1 MGERALKLMMDV
13 LSQPAVLIAAIS
25 FIGLLLQKKPA
36 NEIVKGTTKSFLGF
50 IVISAGA
57 GILVGSLEPFGK
69 MFQAAFHVNGV
80 VPNNEAIVAM
90 ALNEYGTATALI
102 MFFGMLSNI
111 LIARFTRLK
120 YIFLTGHHTLYM
132 ACLIAVILAVAGL
145 KGPFLIGVG
154 AVSLGLTMSVF
165 PAMVQPFMKKITGN
179 DKVAFG
185 HFSSIGY
192 AVSGLIGK
200 AAGKGSRSTEKIRF
214 PKGLGFL
221 RDSSVSIALTMT
233 ILYVLIALF
242 AGAGYVERELSGG
255 THYLVF
261 SVIQAVTFA
270 AGVFII
276 LSGVRL
282 VLAEIVP
289 AFKGISDKLVP
300 DSKPALDCPII
311 FPYAP
316 NAVLIGFFCSFIGG
330 ITGMLILGAA
340 GAVIVLPGVVPHFF
354 TGASAGVF
362 GNAAGG
368 IRGAVLG
375 SFVNGLIITFFPV
388 FLLPVMGDLGFANT
402 TFSDTDFAATGIVL
416 GHALKLLGAG
426 GVVIGIAA
434 VVAGAVLLGFKRG
447 KAGKSDHKAEA

>member
-1 MGERALKLMMDV
+1 M
-13 LSQPAVLIAAIS
+13 
-25 FIGLLLQKKPA
+25 
-36 NEIVKGTTKSFLGF
+36 
-50 IVISAGA
+50 
-57 GILVGSLEPFGK
+57 
-69 MFQAAFHVNGV
+69 
-80 VPNNEAIVAM
+80 
-90 ALNEYGTATALI
+90 
-102 MFFGMLSNI
+102 
-111 LIARFTRLK
+111 
-120 YIFLTGHHTLYM
+120 
-132 ACLIAVILAVAGL
+132 
-145 KGPFLIGVG
+145 
-154 AVSLGLTMSVF
+154 
-165 PAMVQPFMKKITGN
+165 
-179 DKVAFG
+179 
-185 HFSSIGY
+185 
-192 AVSGLIGK
+192 
-200 AAGKGSRSTEKIRF
+200 
-214 PKGLGFL
+214 
-221 RDSSVSIALTMT
+221 
-233 ILYVLIALF
+233 
-242 AGAGYVERELSGG
+242 
-255 THYLVF
+255 
-261 SVIQAVTFA
+261 
-270 AGVFII
+270 
-276 LSGVRL
+276 
-282 VLAEIVP
+282 LAEIVP

-434 VVAGAVLLGFKRG
+434 VLAGAVLLGFKRG
-447 KAGKSDHKAEA
+447 KAEKSDHKAEA

>member
-1 MGERALKLMMDV
+1 
-13 LSQPAVLIAAIS
+13 
-25 FIGLLLQKKPA
+25 
-36 NEIVKGTTKSFLGF
+36 
-50 IVISAGA
+50 
-57 GILVGSLEPFGK
+57 
-69 MFQAAFHVNGV
+69 
-80 VPNNEAIVAM
+80 
-90 ALNEYGTATALI
+90 
-102 MFFGMLSNI
+102 
-111 LIARFTRLK
+111 
-120 YIFLTGHHTLYM
+120 
-132 ACLIAVILAVAGL
+132 
-145 KGPFLIGVG
+145 
-154 AVSLGLTMSVF
+154 
-165 PAMVQPFMKKITGN
+165 
-179 DKVAFG
+179 
-185 HFSSIGY
+185 
-192 AVSGLIGK
+192 
-200 AAGKGSRSTEKIRF
+200 
-214 PKGLGFL
+214 
-221 RDSSVSIALTMT
+221 MT

-316 NAVLIGFFCSFIGG
+316 NAVLIGFCSFIGG

-340 GAVIVLPGVVPHFF
+340 GAVIVLPGVVPHFSQELRPASSETLQGD
-354 TGASAGVF
+354 TGSGLGV
-362 GNAAGG
+362 
-368 IRGAVLG
+368 
-375 SFVNGLIITFFPV
+375 FVNGLIITFFPV

-416 GHALKLLGAG
+416 GHAVKLLGSG

-434 VVAGAVLLGFKRG
+434 VVVGAVLFGFKRG
-447 KAGKSDHKAEA
+447 KAEKPDQKVEA